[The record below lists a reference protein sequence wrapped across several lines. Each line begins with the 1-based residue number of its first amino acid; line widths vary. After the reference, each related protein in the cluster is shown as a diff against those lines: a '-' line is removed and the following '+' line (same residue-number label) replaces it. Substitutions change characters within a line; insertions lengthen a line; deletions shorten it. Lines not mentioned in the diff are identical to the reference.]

1 RIAAM
6 LAADA
11 DLEVRPRLASALHAD
26 LDELA
31 DAVAID
37 RDEGIDLQNALGD
50 VGRQEARGIVTA
62 DAVSGLR
69 QIVGAEGEE
78 FGGLCDLA
86 GHQAGARQLDH
97 GADLIV
103 ELLAGLLR

>member
-1 RIAAM
+1 M

-11 DLEVRPRLASALHAD
+11 DLQVRPRLASALHSY

-31 DAVAID
+31 DTIAVD
-37 RDEGIDLQNALGD
+37 RNEGIDLEDALGD
-50 VGRQEARGIVTA
+50 IGREEARSVIAA
-62 DAVSGLR
+62 DAIGGLR
-69 QIVGAEGEE
+69 QVVGAEGEE
-78 FGGLCDLA
+78 FRGLGDLA

-103 ELLAGLLR
+103 